1 MPSRFL
7 TRYADITDHT
17 AKSPTRCK
25 NAEALAPNPC
35 QLRKKFRVILFP
47 GDLILRANWVRVS
60 GYACCPL
67 SHLVGTCMRQA
78 FMCNGIRQFAP
89 AISGECEDD
98 QDKEEAT

>member
-1 MPSRFL
+1 MEEGTVSVGMQRHDEMPSRFL

-47 GDLILRANWVRVS
+47 GDLILRAN
-60 GYACCPL
+60 
-67 SHLVGTCMRQA
+67 
-78 FMCNGIRQFAP
+78 
-89 AISGECEDD
+89 
-98 QDKEEAT
+98 